1 MKRNILL
8 LFTFF
13 ACITVQGQTPVR
25 LVDLRSEHLDRPI
38 GLDNPVPRL
47 SWRME
52 DGRQGAVQT
61 SWRIVVDEDSLNV
74 VNGCGRMW
82 DSGKNDSRN
91 QLVAY
96 AGKKLQPF
104 TRYYWK
110 VICSDM
116 EYKETASPVSYFETG
131 MMGMQ
136 HWQGA
141 WIGDGKDIHY
151 GPAPYFRKEFK
162 TGKKVK
168 SARAYIAAAGL
179 YELYINGEKVGDH
192 CLAPLY
198 TRFDRRNLYV
208 AYDVTSQ
215 LQNGDNAIGVLLGN
229 GWYNHQ
235 SKAVWDFDRAPWRN
249 RPAFCLDLRI
259 TYTDGSVETIPTDL
273 SWRTASGAITFNSI
287 YTGEHYDARLEQK
300 GWSTPE
306 FDDSKWRGVAYRSVP
321 SSNVTAQQVHP
332 IRNVKIFPAVSFRKV
347 DEKTYIYD
355 FGQNM
360 SGVTCIHVSGE
371 RGTEVRIK
379 HGERLHPNGRLDL
392 SNIDVYFRGDK
403 EKDPFQ
409 TDILILSGEEDEFM
423 PRFNYKGFRYVE
435 VVADKPIELD
445 QNSLIAYFMH
455 SDVPAVG
462 SLESSSPLIGKLLHA
477 AKLYHDYYYA
487 YWQQKPSEFPGLER
501 QFIFQDLRYSRVFE
515 QIGKRFDDFSP
526 NPLYEIGFE
535 RVPGRSF
542 RIDGNNQ
549 VDSLIA
555 GMKKTAVRF
564 EEVSRHCEDFLKSLP
579 KQNQR
584 FFRDNLAAPCHYM
597 AALSHSLYHFVS
609 AYKEKDR
616 GKRTEHLEVAI
627 QELEEARDALYETQE
642 GVFSTWYIG
651 DSMNGKFNIPQ
662 QLKLLNKLHKE
673 F

>member
-179 YELYINGEKVGDH
+179 YELYINGEKIGDH

-208 AYDVTSQ
+208 AYDVTS
-215 LQNGDNAIGVLLGN
+215 
-229 GWYNHQ
+229 
-235 SKAVWDFDRAPWRN
+235 
-249 RPAFCLDLRI
+249 
-259 TYTDGSVETIPTDL
+259 
-273 SWRTASGAITFNSI
+273 
-287 YTGEHYDARLEQK
+287 
-300 GWSTPE
+300 
-306 FDDSKWRGVAYRSVP
+306 
-321 SSNVTAQQVHP
+321 
-332 IRNVKIFPAVSFRKV
+332 
-347 DEKTYIYD
+347 
-355 FGQNM
+355 
-360 SGVTCIHVSGE
+360 
-371 RGTEVRIK
+371 
-379 HGERLHPNGRLDL
+379 
-392 SNIDVYFRGDK
+392 
-403 EKDPFQ
+403 
-409 TDILILSGEEDEFM
+409 
-423 PRFNYKGFRYVE
+423 
-435 VVADKPIELD
+435 
-445 QNSLIAYFMH
+445 
-455 SDVPAVG
+455 
-462 SLESSSPLIGKLLHA
+462 
-477 AKLYHDYYYA
+477 
-487 YWQQKPSEFPGLER
+487 
-501 QFIFQDLRYSRVFE
+501 
-515 QIGKRFDDFSP
+515 
-526 NPLYEIGFE
+526 
-535 RVPGRSF
+535 
-542 RIDGNNQ
+542 
-549 VDSLIA
+549 
-555 GMKKTAVRF
+555 
-564 EEVSRHCEDFLKSLP
+564 
-579 KQNQR
+579 
-584 FFRDNLAAPCHYM
+584 
-597 AALSHSLYHFVS
+597 
-609 AYKEKDR
+609 
-616 GKRTEHLEVAI
+616 
-627 QELEEARDALYETQE
+627 
-642 GVFSTWYIG
+642 
-651 DSMNGKFNIPQ
+651 
-662 QLKLLNKLHKE
+662 
-673 F
+673 